1 MEGELKSN
9 FSKAGSDF
17 RCDSLAS
24 FRQFCGQFLMKVL
37 VETLKEATMPT
48 TLSSWNPQ
56 PGKREGLGGIFDQA
70 GPCPARERL
79 VQVRKS
85 DHSVF
90 QRDGGYFFN
99 SLSLVS
105 RKPKANPSFLL
116 AFSSVRILRTQWALW
131 SVATSCVPKHARVW
145 LALAAFR
152 PGDPSNEGPG
162 AATGGSASQGPM
174 FSLDALR
181 WQGHDL

>member
-99 SLSLVS
+99 SLSWCQGSQKQIPHFFSRFQRPNSENSVGPLVS
-105 RKPKANPSFLL
+105 GNILCAQARKGLVGFGSF
-116 AFSSVRILRTQWALW
+116 
-131 SVATSCVPKHARVW
+131 PAR
-145 LALAAFR
+145 R
-152 PGDPSNEGPG
+152 SK
-162 AATGGSASQGPM
+162 Q
-174 FSLDALR
+174 
-181 WQGHDL
+181 